1 MRPRVLI
8 LDSDTTSRLALVA
21 ALRDSFQVLPHDSSQ
36 PAVRRVRAE
45 QPVLVLVVLGRRRDL
60 HPLRTARVLKTD
72 ARPPSVGV
80 IDPWGKAREDEL
92 AEADGVWRGQPDSD
106 VAGWCRQVLAGERP
120 VIERPLRRGLLRRL
134 LST

>member
-8 LDSDTTSRLALVA
+8 LDSDTASRLALVA
-21 ALRDSFQVLPHDSSQ
+21 TLRDRFQVLPPDSTQ

-45 QPVLVLVVLGRRRDL
+45 QPALVLVVLGRRRDP

-80 IDPWGKAREDEL
+80 IDPWGKARPDEL
-92 AEADGVWRGQPDSD
+92 EAVDGVWRGEPDAD
-106 VAGWCRQVLAGERP
+106 ICGWSRQVLAGEHP
-120 VIERPLRRGLLRRL
+120 VVERPLRRSLLRRL